1 MSEIAKSIS
10 TNSRTVLIGLLFLV
24 GAILLVYTVSV
35 SLYTAEEAGRLNSV
49 FIASITGTLALG
61 GTLITQLWGGASS
74 STTDKPVIYNT
85 IPVASAVGIPLD
97 TRIIASSNTLIDP
110 TTINSKTFT
119 LKDDKNALVE
129 GTVTLEG
136 GNAIFKPKDLLKPK
150 TKYTA
155 TITKDVKD
163 MAGRLLSTEKAWS
176 FTTLDQ

>member
-1 MSEIAKSIS
+1 MSEFAKAIS

-61 GTLITQLWGGASS
+61 GTLITQLWGGSS
-74 STTDKPVIYNT
+74 STTDKPVIYKT
-85 IPVASAVGIPLD
+85 DPADSAVNVPHD
-97 TRIIASSNTLIDP
+97 TRIIASFNALIDP
-110 TTINSKTFT
+110 ITINSKTFT

-136 GNAIFKPKDLLKPK
+136 GNAIYKPKDLLKPK
-150 TKYTA
+150 TKYIA

-163 MAGRLLSTEKAWS
+163 MSGRLLSTEKAWS